1 MCERLAGFL
10 FNVAPKIMH
19 KNRFLDSLSNA
30 LPDDRPITCLQLVEQ
45 ADKCP
50 RGFAAITKTYDQ
62 DQDADLWREGSS
74 FLKKK
79 SARYLCTS
87 KTEGLQDFVIQE
99 LLILNEKSVPPYGY
113 SLINKTVD
121 SDQKAWRKKQI
132 CYKLAKRRFIKEA
145 VTDIIICKNK
155 APEGFSLAGDIN
167 GVLIYYKMGNVQ
179 EGQSV
184 NGAATNGNSA
194 VISPPPRPP
203 RAGEGAYPNLD
214 ANGDYEILSH
224 PGGVSP
230 SVPNRPSR
238 PAPPTP
244 TVVNATGTLGG
255 MGSALD
261 GVPFILNSKFS
272 FAGQNKQVALPTFKG
287 KTKQQILSE
296 YSYSF
301 AVERQT

>member
-1 MCERLAGFL
+1 
-10 FNVAPKIMH
+10 MH

-30 LPDDRPITCLQLVEQ
+30 LPDDRPITCLQLVEL

-87 KTEGLQDFVIQE
+87 KTEGLQDFVVQE
-99 LLILNEKSVPPYGY
+99 LLILNEKAVPPYGY

-145 VTDIIICKNK
+145 VTDIIICKSK

-194 VISPPPRPP
+194 VVSPPPRPP
-203 RAGEGAYPNLD
+203 RSGESAYPNLD
-214 ANGDYEILSH
+214 SDGDYEILGHS
-224 PGGVSP
+224 GAISP
-230 SVPNRPSR
+230 NVPTRPSR

-244 TVVNATGTLGG
+244 TAAIGGGSNSTTSTLGG

-272 FAGQNKQVALPTFKG
+272 FIGQNRQVGLPTFKG
-287 KTKQQILSE
+287 KTRQQILSE

-301 AVERQT
+301 TVERQT